1 MEVVPREIAHEGE
14 VLLQVRTSLT
24 KQKASLHDTNTYI
37 LLIELPFFFHFY
49 AFMLFYAD
57 LSFQGMDLGID
68 ESGSSRSRRGS
79 RIAPGITIIF
89 TS

>member
-37 LLIELPFFFHFY
+37 LLIELPFPSSSTS
-49 AFMLFYAD
+49 MLLCFSMLIY
-57 LSFQGMDLGID
+57 LFKEWI
-68 ESGSSRSRRGS
+68 
-79 RIAPGITIIF
+79 
-89 TS
+89 